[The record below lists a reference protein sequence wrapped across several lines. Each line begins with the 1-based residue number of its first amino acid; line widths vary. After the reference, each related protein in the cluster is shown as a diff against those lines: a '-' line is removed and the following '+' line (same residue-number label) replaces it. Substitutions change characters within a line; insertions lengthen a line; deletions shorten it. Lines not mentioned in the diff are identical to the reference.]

1 MTTVLDVQR
10 FKDEGRRFAMLTAY
24 DYTTAR
30 LLDAAGIPVLLVGD
44 SLGMVVLGHPTT
56 LPVTLDE
63 MLHHARAVVRGAGR
77 ALVVGDLPFG
87 TYHVSEEQA
96 IESASRFLKEGGVHA
111 VKLEGGGRIVDIA
124 RRLVGMGI
132 PVMGHLGLTPQFVN
146 QFGGFKVQGKSP
158 QAAARILADA
168 KALQEAGAFSIVLEG
183 VPAELARRVSQALR
197 IPTIGIG
204 AGVGCDGQVLVTP
217 DMLGLTTDHTPKF
230 VKKYADLGGAIV
242 EAARA
247 YADDVAEGR
256 FPGPEHSYGVH
267 IASLL
272 PDQDEVKYGGG

>member
-30 LLDAAGIPVLLVGD
+30 LLDRAGIPLLLVGD
-44 SLGMVVLGHPTT
+44 SLAMTMLGHPTT

-63 MLHHARAVVRGAGR
+63 MLHHARAVTRGATN
-77 ALVVGDLPFG
+77 AMVVGDMPFL

-96 IESASRFLKEGGVHA
+96 VESAGRFLKEGGVHA
-111 VKLEGGGRIVDIA
+111 VKLEGGGRIVDIT
-124 RRLVGMGI
+124 RRLVDMGI
-132 PVMGHLGLTPQFVN
+132 PVMAHLGLTPQFVN

-158 QAAARILADA
+158 EAAARILGDA
-168 KALQEAGAFSIVLEG
+168 KALEQAGAFSLVLEG
-183 VPAELARRVSQALR
+183 VPSELARRVTQALR

-204 AGVGCDGQVLVTP
+204 AGPACDGQVLVIQ
-217 DMLGLTTDHTPKF
+217 DMLGLTTEHTPKF
-230 VKKYADLGGAIV
+230 VKKYAELGEAV
-242 EAARA
+242 MEAARTF
-247 YADDVAEGR
+247 ADEVAEGR
-256 FPGPEHSYGVH
+256 FPDDEHSYGVH

-272 PDQDEVKYGGG
+272 PDSDEVKYGGG